1 MPRAVAKKAGPQA
14 AARALDKLGK
24 VAERFSGFA
33 PAVQVLTNVQSVLTI
48 FHQFNR
54 AVGCGGWPTQR
65 IALLHGPSNH
75 GKTQFLL
82 GLNRSFIE
90 AGHFASHIDAE
101 LTTPENWARTMMG
114 SAVDSPAF
122 RAMRPRNYEE
132 TAHSVRSIAEVIT
145 EAKAKG
151 EIPANTSC
159 LVGVD
164 SIRKLVPEKL
174 LEKIAK
180 GNDGLDGAKGRAAMM
195 RAALNAQWLDELAP
209 LAYHVGLA
217 PVFISRETENPN
229 ADPWE
234 PDFKVGGGTAM
245 VYESSLVCRI
255 MRDSWTK
262 LGSAPAKGQT
272 DTRKIIGERHLVR
285 ITKTKV
291 SGKEGK
297 VIDCYFHTS
306 NGVDSPEGFDIA
318 RDVFD
323 LCKRLL
329 IIEQSGSWYSY
340 KGERLG
346 NGEPAS
352 IKQIRERPELQAEL
366 VAAFQPGEGEIVE
379 Q

>member
-1 MPRAVAKKAGPQA
+1 MPRAAKKSTPVQ
-14 AARALDKLGK
+14 AARALDKMGK

-33 PAVQVLTNVQSVLTI
+33 PAVQVLTNVRSVPTI

-90 AGHFASHIDAE
+90 ARHFASHIDAE

-122 RAMRPRNYEE
+122 TALRPRNYEE
-132 TAHSVRSIAEVIT
+132 TAHSVRSIAEVMT
-145 EAKAKG
+145 AAKAAG
-151 EIPANTSC
+151 EIPADTAC
-159 LVGVD
+159 IVGID

-209 LAYHVGLA
+209 LAYHAGLA

-255 MRDSWTK
+255 MRAEWIRQ
-262 LGSAPAKGQT
+262 GAAPAKGQA
-272 DTRKIIGERHLVR
+272 DTRKIVGERHLVR

-318 RDVFD
+318 HDVFD
-323 LCKRLL
+323 LALRLK
-329 IIEQSGSWYSY
+329 IITQLGAWYSY
-340 KGERLG
+340 GGERLG
-346 NGEPAS
+346 QGEVKA
-352 IKQIRERPELQAEL
+352 IANVREHPDLQAKL
-366 VAAFQPGEGEIVE
+366 VQAFQPGEGEIVE
-379 Q
+379 

>member
-1 MPRAVAKKAGPQA
+1 MK
-14 AARALDKLGK
+14 
-24 VAERFSGFA
+24 
-33 PAVQVLTNVQSVLTI
+33 SVLTI

-54 AVGCGGWPTQR
+54 GVGCGGWPTQR

-90 AGHFASHIDAE
+90 AGHFANHVDAE
-101 LTTPENWARTMMG
+101 LTTPENWAREMMG
-114 SAVDSPAF
+114 DAVDSKAF
-122 RAMRPRNYEE
+122 LAMRPRNYEE
-132 TAHSVRSIAEVIT
+132 VAHSVRTTAEVIT
-145 EAKAKG
+145 AAKAAG
-151 EIPANTSC
+151 EIPADTAC
-159 LVGVD
+159 LVGID

-209 LAYHVGLA
+209 LAYHAGLA

-229 ADPWE
+229 ADPWD

-262 LGSAPAKGQT
+262 AGPAPAKGEN

-297 VIDCYFHTS
+297 TIDTYFHTS
-306 NGVDSPEGFDIA
+306 NGVDSPPGFDIA

-323 LCKRLL
+323 LCKRLK
-329 IIEQSGSWYSY
+329 IIEQSGSWYSHAGN
-340 KGERLG
+340 KLG
-346 NGEPAS
+346 NGELNA
-352 IKQIRERPELQAEL
+352 IKLIRERPELQATL
-366 VAAFQPGEGEIVE
+366 VAAFQPGEGEVVDV
-379 Q
+379 